1 MTLATENEVEVKYR
15 IMKMMREQR
24 SDTGLRVVEISAKT
38 AIDKGTAG
46 AYVVDLYHG
55 GYLTR
60 IRYIGPNAQRMGH
73 FLYFTDEQR
82 FAKFVKKLSEAP
94 VRMDK
99 ERASAQLKLDY
110 LYKLQRG
117 GSSYVSMQDP
127 VLASIIHDY
136 EAAIK

>member
-1 MTLATENEVEVKYR
+1 MTLASENEVEIKYR
-15 IMKMMREQR
+15 IMKMMRDQR
-24 SDTGLRVVEISAKT
+24 PDIGVRVVEISAKT
-38 AIDKGTAG
+38 AVDKGTVG
-46 AYVVDLYHG
+46 AYVVDLYHS

-82 FAKFVKKLSEAP
+82 FAKFVKKLSESP

-99 ERASAQLKLDY
+99 ERASAQMKLDY
-110 LYKLQRG
+110 LHKLQRG
-117 GSSYVSMQDP
+117 GIHSVSLQDP